1 MEEVEKVKEERRGL
15 GGVRR
20 FCTPVVLCLLLVP
33 LSSLFAFDSA
43 DWLGKREV
51 FAREA
56 ERLRAAWSNCMGRVS
71 APAENVTI
79 PVEAFDDGSV
89 KTRVNAAK
97 AQYFLK
103 EGLVWAEGVE
113 VVQHAADGTVEGRIE
128 AATCVVDR
136 NSRSG
141 WAEGAAKVTH
151 GKTVFS
157 GSGVYFS
164 AAESYVQV
172 FGDSR
177 VESDEIRF
185 ERSAKKAAAGVFRGR
200 SVRSDF
206 DAKAGVALF
215 EGAVCAKGSDGTT
228 MCADRVYL
236 FLAGTNDLK
245 RAVAVGDVSIT
256 NGVRVGTC
264 AMATYRRA
272 KGEVEM
278 FGDGKEILARLTERG
293 EDVRSLE
300 GTRIKFWIE
309 SEQVEVDNSKITAE
323 RKGGESLL

>member
-1 MEEVEKVKEERRGL
+1 MRNCFALV
-15 GGVRR
+15 
-20 FCTPVVLCLLLVP
+20 LLLSFVFHLP
-33 LSSLFAFDSA
+33 SAFAFDSA
-43 DWLGKREV
+43 EWHGKREL

-56 ERLRAAWSNCMGRVS
+56 ERLMAAYTNCAARVEN
-71 APAENVTI
+71 PAENVTI
-79 PVEAFDDGSV
+79 PVEAFADGSV

-113 VVQHAADGTVEGRIE
+113 VVQHASDGTVEGRIK

-172 FGDSR
+172 FGESR

-185 ERSAKKAAAGVFRGR
+185 ERSAKKAADGVFRGR

-206 DAKAGVALF
+206 DAKDGVALF
-215 EGAVCAKGSDGTT
+215 EGAVCAEGSDGTT

-236 FLAGTNDLK
+236 FLAGTNNLK

-278 FGDGKEILARLTERG
+278 FGDGGESLARLTERSEG
-293 EDVRSLE
+293 MRSLE

-323 RKGGESLL
+323 RKGGEGLL